1 MGQYRRMDA
10 MMNVQLPSSDILETI
25 ASNVPVSKGHS
36 KLIDALSQ
44 RGMDGIKF
52 MHAQGDMFT
61 GDCRVFDAAHN
72 EVANNYQQWIK
83 AQVDAVDGKA
93 RSVYEKYRESGYLL
107 SETPCHLLFFSL
119 PYGDAPGE
127 FFQFEFYLSHEVIV
141 RDLFDR
147 HPYGSLK
154 DADDLINNQGSRLDT
169 PVMIAGERYS
179 FRCVRDVAKV
189 ATEMN
194 EIFRVKLKSDGAK
207 IFNLTNVKSGET
219 RSASLSEIHPEAY
232 APSQNCGAYRLLQDW
247 AESSAGLSGAQ
258 IQDHWYFHIWDRPT
272 NGKRDVGLI
281 PGWTTTKKLAEVEFK
296 PRDITDYAIYDKLL
310 KIDQRVGVPF
320 AWYFFMLHG
329 NRVHSWAGKRIMEAV
344 DRGLLVL
351 PDHDYLVLRR
361 WYDMQY
367 GF

>member
-1 MGQYRRMDA
+1 MDVV
-10 MMNVQLPSSDILETI
+10 MNILLPSSDILEAI
-25 ASNVPVSKGHS
+25 ASNVPVSKGHA
-36 KLIDALSQ
+36 KLVDALTQ

-52 MHAQGDMFT
+52 MHARGDMFT

-93 RSVYEKYRESGYLL
+93 RTVYEKYSESGYLI
-107 SETPCHLLFFSL
+107 SETPCQLLFFSL
-119 PYGDAPGE
+119 PYGDATGE

-141 RDLFDR
+141 RNLFDK
-147 HPYGSLK
+147 HPYGALK
-154 DADDLINNQGSRLDT
+154 DADDLISNQGHRLDS
-169 PVMIAGERYS
+169 PVTVREDRYS
-179 FRCVRDVAKV
+179 FRCVRDVAKHV
-189 ATEMN
+189 TEMN
-194 EIFRVKLKSDGAK
+194 ANFKSKLKIDGAK
-207 IFNLTNVKSGET
+207 VFKLTDINTGATKH
-219 RSASLSEIHPEAY
+219 AALSELHPEAY
-232 APSQNCGAYRLLQDW
+232 SPSQNCGAYRLLQDW
-247 AESSAGLSGAQ
+247 DESSAGRSGAQ
-258 IQDHWYFHIWDRPT
+258 IQDHWFFHVWDRTT
-272 NGKRDVGLI
+272 NGRRDIGLI
-281 PGWTTTKKLAEVEFK
+281 PGWTTTKKLAEVEAK

-329 NRVHSWAGKRIMEAV
+329 NRVHSWAGQRIMKAV

-361 WYDMQY
+361 WYDAQY